1 MRAVLYQVAAL
12 IAVIVAFFL
21 LQRGIATMSLWLFD
35 KTPVAGLAF
44 YLSWL
49 VLLLILILVQPRLD
63 YGLSR
68 WGRWRSEWLAIVIIL
83 LGWLAPNMLP
93 KLLAQAPWQ
102 VPPFNVALLNGAI
115 VAPLVEEILFR
126 GVLQGY
132 FTVLWPAVW
141 LERLP
146 LTAAVLLSALL
157 FSLWHFPSPWA
168 WVQSLGSVKPYLH
181 FTGGLSLSILR
192 ERTESIWPGVIIHL
206 AGNLSA
212 FF

>member
-1 MRAVLYQVAAL
+1 MKTMLYQIAGL

-21 LQRGIATMSLWLFD
+21 LQHGIAIMSRWLFD
-35 KTPVAGLAF
+35 KTPAASLTF

-49 VLLLILILVQPRLD
+49 ILLLILISVQPRLD
-63 YGLSR
+63 YGLFH

-83 LGWLAPNMLP
+83 LGWLAPNILP
-93 KLLAQAPWQ
+93 KLFAQAPWQ
-102 VPPFNVALLNGAI
+102 VPPFSMALLNGVV

-126 GVLQGY
+126 GVLQRY
-132 FTVLWPAVW
+132 LALLWPAVW
-141 LERLP
+141 LDRLP

-157 FSLWHFPSPWA
+157 FSAWHFSSPWA
-168 WVQSLGSVKPYLH
+168 WIQSLGSMKPYLH
-181 FTGGLSLSILR
+181 LAGGLSLSILR
-192 ERTESIWPGVIIHL
+192 ERTASIWPGVIIHC

>member
-1 MRAVLYQVAAL
+1 MRAALYQVAAL

-35 KTPVAGLAF
+35 KTSVAGLAF

-49 VLLLILILVQPRLD
+49 VLLLILILVQPQLD

-68 WGRWRSEWLAIVIIL
+68 WGRGRSEWLAIVIIL

-102 VPPFNVALLNGAI
+102 MPSFNVALLNGAI